1 MKKVIFLMLTF
12 GMMSVVSMNAQ
23 VIIGDNSKDPQ
34 PGAGLD
40 LSPLGAQNLG
50 LLLPGVELQNTTTL
64 QLGNSTEDSEP
75 TAVGMIVYNKT
86 AHVDPIIPRGIYVW
100 NGEDWIAIVLI
111 PEID

>member
-1 MKKVIFLMLTF
+1 MKMMTFFLLTF
-12 GMMSVVSMNAQ
+12 FVWSVASMNAQ

-40 LSPLGAQNLG
+40 LSPLGPQKLG

-64 QLGNSTEDSEP
+64 QLGNSDKETEP
-75 TAVGMIVYNKT
+75 TAIGMIVYNKT
-86 AHVDPIIPRGIYVW
+86 ANVDPAIPRGIYVW